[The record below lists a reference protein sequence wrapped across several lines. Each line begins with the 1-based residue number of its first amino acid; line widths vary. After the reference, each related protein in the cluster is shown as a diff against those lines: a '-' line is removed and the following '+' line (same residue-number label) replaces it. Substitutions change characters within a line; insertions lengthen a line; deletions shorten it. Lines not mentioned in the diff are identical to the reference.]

1 MKIRTLAALACLI
14 AVTVGCYPKGSASVP
29 DVKELFDSN
38 RDAYV
43 AVLNAALAAP
53 TPRNTDTNTIYRRNS
68 AVFET
73 VVPLPPFLGVS
84 LPPTNSVSRPVTI
97 DIFAYGM
104 AVSGRT
110 VGLAYFEH
118 EIPDPDAL
126 GSSVQILQS
135 CDALD
140 TQDQDNTIYY
150 DWVYCE
156 LDSGWYAFRHSF

>member
-97 DIFAYGM
+97 DILFKSFKVATRWIPKIRTTPSITTGSI
-104 AVSGRT
+104 ASWIRDGTPSG
-110 VGLAYFEH
+110 
-118 EIPDPDAL
+118 IPSDNKKPRRIAPA
-126 GSSVQILQS
+126 GSCL
-135 CDALD
+135 
-140 TQDQDNTIYY
+140 
-150 DWVYCE
+150 
-156 LDSGWYAFRHSF
+156 SGAKVR